1 MYVIVQIA
9 GMQYK
14 VSQGRFVYVPRLE
27 QKEGEDIIF
36 NHVLFLDQNG
46 NITIGA
52 PAIEGMQ
59 VKGKILAHLKA
70 DKVTVFKK
78 KRRKG
83 YKLKRG
89 HRQQLTKLEIVS
101 IGTTTNKKKVS
112 KKSVSESSETV
123 NKQDLENGEISSA
136 AKV

>member
-1 MYVIVQIA
+1 MYAVVEIA
-9 GMQYK
+9 GMQHK

-46 NITIGA
+46 NTTIGA
-52 PAIEGMQ
+52 PTIEGAQ
-59 VKGKILAHLKA
+59 VRGKILAHLKA

-101 IGTTTNKKKVS
+101 IGTVANEKKAS
-112 KKSVSESSETV
+112 KKSLSESSESV
-123 NKQDLENGEISSA
+123 NKQDLKSDKTSPA
-136 AKV
+136 A